1 MGIKSFSLFVKGVGN
16 DLSKFLN
23 KKSLSSSKKEIEKSN
38 RIEVFTS
45 NEQSW
50 SYFLKINS
58 E

>member
-38 RIEVFTS
+38 RIDR
-45 NEQSW
+45 
-50 SYFLKINS
+50 K
-58 E
+58 

>member
-1 MGIKSFSLFVKGVGN
+1 MAAPWA
-16 DLSKFLN
+16 SKFLN

-45 NEQSW
+45 NEQTW